1 MRKSNIII
9 CLVCLAALACL
20 PLYVHSEY
28 FVNIIITLF
37 IYIIL
42 SQSWNLLG
50 GYTGQISLGHA
61 AFFGAGA
68 LVTRLTWLSGVPII
82 PALCVGAAASVTVAL
97 IVGIPSLRIQAAYFP
112 VGTLALS
119 MIALI
124 AVGNNFPIPGTLPRD
139 LIKAYDVNSRYYLT
153 LAVMVIAMLVIWK
166 ITTSRTGMAIKAIR
180 DDETAAEALG
190 IRALYYK
197 SYSLLFSS
205 FFAGLAGGLYAY
217 HNVSY
222 YYDTTFVLSWSFIP
236 PLTTY
241 IGGVGTI
248 LGPILGSAFF
258 VVLSEAFSAL
268 LGDVHVII
276 FGICFILII
285 LFFPGGLVSLLA
297 KFKSFLST
305 KLRGSK

>member
-1 MRKSNIII
+1 MKKAHLIIS
-9 CLVCLAALACL
+9 LVLLVALTCL
-20 PLYVHSEY
+20 PMFMRSEY
-28 FVNIIITLF
+28 LINILITLF
-37 IYIIL
+37 IYIVL

-50 GYTGQISLGHA
+50 GFTGQVSLGHA
-61 AFFGAGA
+61 AFFGIGA
-68 LVTRLTWLSGVPII
+68 LATRLTWLAGVPVI
-82 PALCVGAAASVTVAL
+82 PALMLGGAASIAVAL
-97 IVGIPSLRIQAAYFP
+97 IIGIPAFRIQAAYFP

-124 AVGNNFPIPGTLPRD
+124 AVANNFPVPGTLPRE
-139 LIKAYDVNSRYYLT
+139 LIKAYDINSRYYLT
-153 LAVMVIAMLVIWK
+153 LAVMSVTILVIWK
-166 ITTSRTGMAIKAIR
+166 ITSSRTGMAIRAIR

-222 YYDTTFVLSWSFIP
+222 YYDATFVLSWSFIP

-241 IGGVGTI
+241 IGGVSTI
-248 LGPILGSAFF
+248 IGPILGASFF
-258 VVLSEAFSAL
+258 VVLSELFSAL

-276 FGICFILII
+276 FGVCFILII
-285 LFFPGGLVSLLA
+285 LFFPGGLVSLLI
-297 KFKSFLST
+297 KCKLLLLS
-305 KLRGSK
+305 KIGRSK